1 MENGKHMGYGKHM
14 EMYMSGQRN
23 EHMRCSLV
31 SKDLGHKNYMLVHLQ
46 IYG

>member
-1 MENGKHMGYGKHM
+1 MENGKHM
-14 EMYMSGQRN
+14 EIRLSGQRN

-31 SKDLGHKNYMLVHLQ
+31 SKDLGHKNYMLVHPQ